1 MNLNKQE
8 LTTFVEWLPSNIEEF
23 KDKNPEEVVMI
34 LNEMSQTDEGIDI
47 ISNLINQFKERN
59 QMFEKGG
66 KLNFLVEKLKNGNK
80 YNRQQAR
87 QNKESAGLYN
97 FDEETG
103 QKYRKTIDKGNL
115 KAKIAKSKA
124 VDGYKDEDFIDSFDR
139 KDFRQKKQAL
149 KKTNPNMSR
158 RERKAEALLSR
169 PKISP
174 TIDPEKL
181 QKFDSGISYTFPKKG
196 IVSVGDLTE
205 EVIPNPITSTKNID
219 VDPPI
224 ITMPTGPTRNKLNW
238 NEFAHAIE
246 TRLRNDGTFRAGM
259 DMSALQALME
269 DEYKRY
275 YENPDSYKFDNYQL
289 QESRFNKYRNRS
301 LTMPQPIYRTGYGD
315 FDQDT
320 SYLFNNERM
329 RTIPSSNSYE
339 VMTKSISYPIMA
351 SIAATAAAP
360 VIIQGARDA
369 IGYAGQMLKN
379 AQTSGYYPRQIVQ
392 RPSNPARVRLPN
404 GQYTQ
409 RPAQELYRGP
419 QGHYVAPYQ
428 VPNFFFKTGGEIS
441 KFDNG
446 GKQRRSDQFRK
457 EFHGVDLFKYGPNS
471 RQRINNAFDG
481 TSVPSGSN
489 SETLPNGVGI
499 RQISNKNITTT
510 ELVSPDKKDTLY
522 IHNGVAGRVDS
533 NIDDSGILGFFGLK
547 KSSPISDRYK
557 FLQKVFKAHKF

>member
-1 MNLNKQE
+1 MAFIK
-8 LTTFVEWLPSNIEEF
+8 WLPTKIKEFQNKSPEEITEALNILSKTEEGQIQLRALVEEF
-23 KDKNPEEVVMI
+23 KQSSETS
-34 LNEMSQTDEGIDI
+34 L
-47 ISNLINQFKERN
+47 FK
-59 QMFEKGG
+59 KGG
-66 KLNFLVEKLKNGNK
+66 KLNYLIEKFQKGNK

-87 QNKESAGLYN
+87 KNKEAAGLYN

-103 QKYRKTIDKGNL
+103 QKYRKIIDKGNL

-124 VDGYKDEDFIDSFDR
+124 VDGYEDEDFIDSFDR
-139 KDFRQKKQAL
+139 KNFRQKKRAL
-149 KKTNPNMSR
+149 KKANPNMTR

-169 PKISP
+169 PKILP

-205 EVIPNPITSTKNID
+205 EVIPNPVPTTKNIN
-219 VDPPI
+219 VYPPI
-224 ITMPTGPTRNKLNW
+224 ITMPTVPARSKLNW

-301 LTMPQPIYRTGYGD
+301 LTMPQPIYRAGYGD

-329 RTIPSSNSYE
+329 RTIPSSNSYKA
-339 VMTKSISYPIMA
+339 MTKGISYPIMA
-351 SIAATAAAP
+351 TIAATAALPSA
-360 VIIQGARDA
+360 VTGVKEIAGVAREAGKQAIQRGRESD
-369 IGYAGQMLKN
+369 L
-379 AQTSGYYPRQIVQ
+379 YPHLRRQFGD
-392 RPSNPARVRLPN
+392 RYNLAT
-404 GQYTQ
+404 TQ
-409 RPAQELYRGP
+409 GGGKYGN
-419 QGHYVAPYQ
+419 APYYL
-428 VPNFFFKTGGEIS
+428 PEGTLSNYWFFKNGGTLVNKLE
-441 KFDNG
+441 KG
-446 GKQRRSDQFRK
+446 GKQRQSDKSIK

-471 RQRINNAFDG
+471 RQRINNTFDG
-481 TSVPSGSN
+481 TPIPSGSN
-489 SETLPNGVGI
+489 SKTLPNGVGM
-499 RQISNKNITTT
+499 RQISRRNITTT
-510 ELVSPDKKDTLY
+510 ELVSPDKRDTLY
-522 IHNGVAGRVDS
+522 IHNGIGGRVDS

-547 KSSPISDRYK
+547 KSSPVSDRYK
-557 FLQKVFKAHKF
+557 FLQEIFKSHKF